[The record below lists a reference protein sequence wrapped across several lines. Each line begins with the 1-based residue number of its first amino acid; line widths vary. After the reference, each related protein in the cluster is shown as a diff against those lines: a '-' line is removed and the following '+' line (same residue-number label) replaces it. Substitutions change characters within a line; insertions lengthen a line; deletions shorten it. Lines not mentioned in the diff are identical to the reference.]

1 MAELCNIDIILCLV
15 NVKKSK
21 FYLGGSDVSV
31 AGAPWFPPGT
41 LGCPRNQSPNC
52 LGKMGIKTKIKHYSQ
67 TFLSDIESIKW
78 AINFQ
83 IVRLLL
89 VGPGTQA
96 GVYNELSVIL
106 EVLIITVR

>member
-41 LGCPRNQSPNC
+41 LGCPRLMYQ
-52 LGKMGIKTKIKHYSQ
+52 
-67 TFLSDIESIKW
+67 
-78 AINFQ
+78 
-83 IVRLLL
+83 
-89 VGPGTQA
+89 
-96 GVYNELSVIL
+96 
-106 EVLIITVR
+106 